1 MCVGAEIPQHLIG
14 SAKWRLAVRHPA
26 QAMELMD
33 QAAEELG
40 LNQSAKY
47 AMKDQLSGGVSL
59 PERFEKFAAED
70 LAENAFREKEARA
83 ARAFPVG
90 VIRRQTSGGDHAVN
104 MRVMA
109 SALTIP

>member
-14 SAKWRLAVRHPA
+14 STEWRLAVRHPP
-26 QAMELMD
+26 QAIELMC
-33 QAAEELG
+33 QAPEELG
-40 LNQSAKY
+40 LNQSAQQAVKC
-47 AMKDQLSGGVSL
+47 QFSGGVRLLESFKKL
-59 PERFEKFAAED
+59 AAEN
-70 LAENAFREKEARA
+70 LAENALREKEARA

-104 MRVMA
+104 MRVKA